1 MNRLTAPP
9 IAGAL
14 MKKNLYIP
22 FWISISTYSASLIIA
37 FIMDEPDHKDDRQKY
52 MAISDQGYSTLVV
65 EESVPN
71 ATAITSPAL
80 ALNNSQFLKISR
92 LVKLHIQQITVLF
105 RSPASHFCLA
115 AFFVKRIAF
124 ASESFV
130 FQYASE
136 KFLWP
141 LHQTTYLRVA
151 TASGA
156 IFATLVAC
164 PASFSILSRRGFA
177 THKLDLSTVRI
188 SLTIVSISF
197 FCAWKANSGLTLALG
212 MLLQE
217 VPLLKYWLMLRKKHS
232 DDRLW
237 AC

>member
-1 MNRLTAPP
+1 MNRLIAPP
-9 IAGAL
+9 VAGAL
-14 MKKNLYIP
+14 MNKNLYIP
-22 FWISISTYSASLIIA
+22 FWISITTYLVSLLIA
-37 FIMDEPDHKDDRQKY
+37 FIMNEPDHKIDRQQY
-52 MAISDQGYSTLVV
+52 VAISGQEYSTFVL
-65 EESVPN
+65 EESVPDP
-71 ATAITSPAL
+71 TAITSPAL
-80 ALNNSQFLKISR
+80 APNNPQFLKIPK
-92 LVKLHIQQITVLF
+92 LGKLHLQQIAILF

-156 IFATLVAC
+156 IFATLIAC

-188 SLTIVSISF
+188 SLTIVSLSF
-197 FCAWKANSGLTLALG
+197 FCAWKANSGVMLALG

-217 VPLLKYWLMLRKKHS
+217 VSLLKYRLILIKTYS

>member
-14 MKKNLYIP
+14 MNRNLYIP
-22 FWISISTYSASLIIA
+22 FWISISTYFASLLIA
-37 FIMDEPDHKDDRQKY
+37 FIMNEPDHKNDRQQY
-52 MAISDQGYSTLVV
+52 MAISGQEYNTFVL
-65 EESVPN
+65 EETVPDP
-71 ATAITSPAL
+71 TAITSPAL
-80 ALNNSQFLKISR
+80 APTNSQFLKIPK
-92 LVKLHIQQITVLF
+92 LVKLYIQQIAILF
-105 RSPASHFCLA
+105 HSPASHFCLA

-156 IFATLVAC
+156 IFATLIAC

-188 SLTIVSISF
+188 SLTIVSLSF
-197 FCAWKANSGLTLALG
+197 FCAWKANSGLMLALG

-217 VPLLKYWLMLRKKHS
+217 VPLLKYRLMLIKNYS
-232 DDRLW
+232 DDWLW